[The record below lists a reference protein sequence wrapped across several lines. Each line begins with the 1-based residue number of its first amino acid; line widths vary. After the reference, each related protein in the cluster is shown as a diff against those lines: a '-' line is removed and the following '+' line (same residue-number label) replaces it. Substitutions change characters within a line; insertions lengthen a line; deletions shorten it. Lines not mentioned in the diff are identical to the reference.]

1 MTTYRRWQVARFGG
15 GPGALELV
23 AAPLPSP
30 GPGELLLRVL
40 AADAT
45 YTDLLILAGNYPGV
59 TRLPCTPGYCCS
71 AEVAAVGAGVAA
83 GAFAVGDAVLAMPGA
98 GCAAEYV
105 VLPAAWAVR
114 AEGQASAA
122 LVRAR
127 PALAASLA
135 LTGVTAYQM
144 LHREVGAARLRAP
157 GAALLVHAAAGGTGA
172 MLVQLAKLAGVA
184 PARIVGTCSR
194 GNLAAVQALGATAV
208 CYEDRDWPAQA
219 RAALGGGSS
228 AGFSAVL
235 DSVALEHYAAGVS
248 LLAPGGLYVA
258 YGLTCKAA
266 PGSLPLP
273 RAVALFASLGLRHS
287 VLHACFGAADALFF
301 DVKDRRNRLP
311 AEYAED
317 ARALLQLAAS
327 GQLEVVVGATHRLA
341 EYAGALRSIAEGR
354 HRGKQCVLVA
364 AELQ

>member
-1 MTTYRRWQVARFGG
+1 MATTFKRWQATRFG

-23 AAPLPSP
+23 TAPLPAP

-45 YTDLLILAGNYPGV
+45 YTDLLVLAGNYPGV
-59 TRLPCTPGYCCS
+59 SALPCTPGYCCS
-71 AEVAAVGAGVAA
+71 AEVAATGEGVAA
-83 GAFAVGDAVLAMPGA
+83 AAFAVGDAVLAMPGR

-105 VLPAAWAVR
+105 VVPAAWAVR

-122 LVRAR
+122 HVRAH

-144 LHREVGAARLRAP
+144 LHREVGEARLRAP

-184 PARIVGTCSR
+184 PARIIGTCSR
-194 GNLAAVQALGATAV
+194 GNLAAVRALGATAV
-208 CYEDRDWPAQA
+208 CYEDSDWPAQA
-219 RAALGGGSS
+219 RAALGGGS

-235 DSVALEHYAAGVS
+235 DSVALQHYAAGIA

-258 YGLTCKAA
+258 YGLTTKQA

-273 RAVALFASLGLRHS
+273 RAIALFASLGLRHS
-287 VLHACFGAADALFF
+287 LLHACFGAADALFY
-301 DVKDRRNRLP
+301 DVRDRRNRLP
-311 AEYAED
+311 AEYAQD

-327 GQLEVVVGATHRLA
+327 GQLQVVVGATHKLA
-341 EYAGALRSIAEGR
+341 DYAGALRGIAEGR
-354 HRGKQCVLVA
+354 HTGKQCVLVA